1 MGDQE
6 FVVNLDIKIL
16 YYVFFCN
23 IIKFNG
29 FLHCFNF
36 ELTDG
41 SYSVPDIQDYFK
53 YTIKNITVTD
63 NAPIRL
69 EVNKIEN
76 RIIKI
81 ITRSFIMLNTLM
93 EIVFNFHHSIQ
104 HDDAS
109 GYAF

>member
-6 FVVNLDIKIL
+6 FVVIL
-16 YYVFFCN
+16 YIQILFYVFFCN
-23 IIKFNG
+23 IIKFND

-41 SYSVPDIQDYFK
+41 SYSVSDIQDYFK
-53 YTIKNITVTD
+53 YTIK
-63 NAPIRL
+63 
-69 EVNKIEN
+69 VNKINN

-93 EIVFNFHHSIQ
+93 EIVFNFHHSI
-104 HDDAS
+104 
-109 GYAF
+109 